1 MGHGVSL
8 ILIAVAVFRENF
20 RSFAVGLGLLTIA
33 ALEQAL
39 REHRAGYRSHS
50 ALLAAFSALIVVVPL
65 VLVVP
70 GVLKLVVIV
79 LAALIFATSF
89 RLFQQLFV
97 RRSGGMSWRS

>member
-1 MGHGVSL
+1 MLIGL
-8 ILIAVAVFRENF
+8 ILIAVAMFRENF
-20 RSFAVGLGLLTIA
+20 RSFAVGLGLLTVA

-50 ALLAAFSALIVVVPL
+50 VLLAAFSALLVVVPL

-97 RRSGGMSWRS
+97 RRSGGMAWRS